1 MSSNYQPNNRSL
13 PQNNRFECLNNT
25 ESMCSDN
32 RRQQD
37 SHYSRRREGGDSQYS
52 RREGGDSQ
60 YSRREGGDSQYSRRD
75 RMARR
80 SADKFSFLSNSER
93 KPRRISIDQELNK
106 GSFPTLGHI
115 KKVTLRK
122 KDQTDYCDMA
132 SKVEDDI
139 PIKKVVTPPVKTG
152 WCYLSRKNN
161 VTIMHTIDS
170 SGNKTLEG
178 SHRKTPAEFNH
189 EKFQNECAVAS
200 YSTLQNIQLARDDEN
215 ETFGASS
222 SHWGKS
228 SLTDLSYLSDSDVE
242 SDESE
247 QEYVNTE
254 QYCSDDDT
262 Y

>member
-1 MSSNYQPNNRSL
+1 MSFNQQSNNRSL
-13 PQNNRFECLNNT
+13 TQNNRFECLNNP
-25 ESMCSDN
+25 ESRSSDN
-32 RRQQD
+32 RRQQ
-37 SHYSRRREGGDSQYS
+37 DSQYS

-60 YSRREGGDSQYSRRD
+60 YSRRREGGDSQYSRRD

-80 SADKFSFLSNSER
+80 SADKFSFLSNSAR

-139 PIKKVVTPPVKTG
+139 PIKKVVPPPVKTG

-178 SHRKTPAEFNH
+178 SQHRTPDEYNH
-189 EKFQNECAVAS
+189 EKYQDECAVAS
-200 YSTLQNIQLARDDEN
+200 YSTLQNIQHARDDEN

-242 SDESE
+242 TDESE
-247 QEYVNTE
+247 QENVNIE

>member
-25 ESMCSDN
+25 ESRCSDN

-37 SHYSRRREGGDSQYS
+37 SQYSRREGGDSQYS
-52 RREGGDSQ
+52 RRREGGDSQ

-80 SADKFSFLSNSER
+80 SADKFSFLSNSAR
-93 KPRRISIDQELNK
+93 KPRRIGIDQELNK

-115 KKVTLRK
+115 KKVTLGK

-139 PIKKVVTPPVKTG
+139 PIKKVVPPPVKTG

-170 SGNKTLEG
+170 SDNKTLEG
-178 SHRKTPAEFNH
+178 SHRKTPDEYNH
-189 EKFQNECAVAS
+189 EKYQDECAVAS
-200 YSTLQNIQLARDDEN
+200 YSTLQNIQHARDDEN

-242 SDESE
+242 TDESE

>member
-1 MSSNYQPNNRSL
+1 MSFNQQSNNRSL

-25 ESMCSDN
+25 ESRSSDN
-32 RRQQD
+32 RG
-37 SHYSRRREGGDSQYS
+37 REYSQYS

-60 YSRREGGDSQYSRRD
+60 YSRRREGGDSQYSRRD

-80 SADKFSFLSNSER
+80 SADKFSFLSNNAR

-115 KKVTLRK
+115 KKVTLGK

-139 PIKKVVTPPVKTG
+139 PIKKVVPPPVKTG

-178 SHRKTPAEFNH
+178 SQHRTPDEYNH
-189 EKFQNECAVAS
+189 EKYQDECAVAS
-200 YSTLQNIQLARDDEN
+200 YSTLQKIQHARDDEN

-228 SLTDLSYLSDSDVE
+228 SLTDLSFLSDSDVE

-247 QEYVNTE
+247 QEYANTE

>member
-37 SHYSRRREGGDSQYS
+37 SHYSR

-139 PIKKVVTPPVKTG
+139 PIKKVVSPPVKTG

-178 SHRKTPAEFNH
+178 SHRKTPTEFNH

>member
-1 MSSNYQPNNRSL
+1 MSFNQQSNNRSL

-25 ESMCSDN
+25 ESRCSDN
-32 RRQQD
+32 RRQQ
-37 SHYSRRREGGDSQYS
+37 DSQYS

-60 YSRREGGDSQYSRRD
+60 YSRRLEGGDSQYSRRD

-80 SADKFSFLSNSER
+80 SADKFSFLSNNAR

-115 KKVTLRK
+115 KKVTLGK

-139 PIKKVVTPPVKTG
+139 PIKKVVPPPVKTG

-178 SHRKTPAEFNH
+178 SQHRTPDEYNH
-189 EKFQNECAVAS
+189 EKYQDECAVAS
-200 YSTLQNIQLARDDEN
+200 YSTLQNIQHARDDEN

-247 QEYVNTE
+247 QEYANTE